1 MAAAQRRELLERLTT
16 LLAHL
21 LKLHY
26 QPEEVPQRGR
36 NWKLTVVRSRREIK
50 RLLEESPGLKG
61 KLEEYVVKTYAD
73 AQQDAGVEMGLE
85 RHAWAGL
92 FSPAC
97 PWTLDQLMDDD
108 FFL

>member
-1 MAAAQRRELLERLTT
+1 M
-16 LLAHL
+16 
-21 LKLHY
+21 
-26 QPEEVPQRGR
+26 
-36 NWKLTVVRSRREIK
+36 TVVRSRREIK

-73 AQQDAGVEMGLE
+73 ARQDAGVEMGLE
-85 RHAWAGL
+85 RHTWAAL

-108 FFL
+108 FFLYEKISPAHPCRTKSI